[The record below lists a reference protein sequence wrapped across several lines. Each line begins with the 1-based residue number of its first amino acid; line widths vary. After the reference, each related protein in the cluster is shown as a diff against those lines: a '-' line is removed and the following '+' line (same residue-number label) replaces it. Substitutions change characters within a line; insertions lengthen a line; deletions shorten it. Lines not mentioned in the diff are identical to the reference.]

1 MRAENPPMAGRDHLA
16 FRSYYFPVKHF
27 IANYD
32 LTYVILR
39 AAVKSRMCVTAGCY
53 ALVGMGEVMSSP
65 LFRRNSLQ
73 CLQSFQVFDCVT
85 TYS

>member
-32 LTYVILR
+32 LTNVILR
-39 AAVKSRMCVTAGCY
+39 AAVKRRMCVTAGCY
-53 ALVGMGEVMSSP
+53 AVVGMGEVRMEPSKFIRKHFSCR
-65 LFRRNSLQ
+65 LHYF
-73 CLQSFQVFDCVT
+73 VET
-85 TYS
+85 I